1 MSLFLRFSHARRLH
15 PPSGGY
21 RKLLSYQRAEVVYDA
36 TARFCARFL
45 DRRVRT
51 VDQMVQAARAG
62 KQNIIEASVA
72 LIKVATCLLDRQSR
86 QLEKAFI
93 EEGGMRE
100 RMTRARLDERSR
112 QAAAMSPKSP
122 RGRKA

>member
-1 MSLFLRFSHARRLH
+1 
-15 PPSGGY
+15 
-21 RKLLSYQRAEVVYDA
+21 
-36 TARFCARFL
+36 
-45 DRRVRT
+45 
-51 VDQMVQAARAG
+51 
-62 KQNIIEASVA
+62 